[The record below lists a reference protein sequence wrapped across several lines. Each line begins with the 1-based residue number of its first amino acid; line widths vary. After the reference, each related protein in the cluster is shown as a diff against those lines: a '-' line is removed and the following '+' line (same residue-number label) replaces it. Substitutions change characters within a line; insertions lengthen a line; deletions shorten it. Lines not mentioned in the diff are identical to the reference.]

1 MACDS
6 DSTFIEV
13 FGGITD
19 LSYLGYEGDPKD
31 LQFIAENLPG
41 WGETFWIPIQELT
54 ELSIPIANLGPS
66 GKDAH
71 KMTERLELDYSLRT
85 APELLRFAIKKLSK
99 LQ

>member
-1 MACDS
+1 MKKKAESKTSYMEVIAKSNHLACDS

-41 WGETFWIPIQELT
+41 WGETFLD
-54 ELSIPIANLGPS
+54 SDS
-66 GKDAH
+66 GVNRAEH
-71 KMTERLELDYSLRT
+71 SNC
-85 APELLRFAIKKLSK
+85 
-99 LQ
+99 